1 MADFPRTILPESC
14 SALFAPGALKERSHS
29 GIMQIRATKAVG
41 WSWNETLPLLSVRNS
56 DHMTLYMFVQ
66 KMWNRG
72 EIHEFTHPL
81 VPGSG
86 ISRNGVGTVAVAVK
100 VKGGSQ
106 TGSNLVTDGWGN
118 TVTNSVRAGDAI
130 KITGDNA
137 VYIVTADA
145 DSNGSGE
152 VTIPISP
159 PLRTSPDDDAVI
171 TTTNVKFRATITNR
185 SRFESSLAP
194 QYYAGMSYDVVEVL

>member
-86 ISRNGVGTVAVAVK
+86 ISRNGVGTGTPLVDGA
-100 VKGGSQ
+100 SQ
-106 TGSNLVTDGWGN
+106 TGSSLVTDGWGA
-118 TVTNSVRAGDAI
+118 R
-130 KITGDNA
+130 
-137 VYIVTADA
+137 
-145 DSNGSGE
+145 
-152 VTIPISP
+152 
-159 PLRTSPDDDAVI
+159 
-171 TTTNVKFRATITNR
+171 
-185 SRFESSLAP
+185 
-194 QYYAGMSYDVVEVL
+194 

>member
-1 MADFPRTILPESC
+1 MADFPRTILPEAC
-14 SALFAPGALKERSHS
+14 SALFLPGALKELSHS

-41 WSWNETLPLLSVRNS
+41 WSWSETLPLLSVRNS

-194 QYYAGMSYDVVEVL
+194 QYYAGLSYDVVEVL

>member
-1 MADFPRTILPESC
+1 MADFPRTILPEAC
-14 SALFAPGALKERSHS
+14 SALFLPGALKELSHS

-41 WSWNETLPLLSVRNS
+41 WSWNETLPLLSVRNP

-81 VPGSG
+81 VSGSG
-86 ISRNGVGTVAVAVK
+86 ISRNGVGTGTPLVDGA
-100 VKGGSQ
+100 SQ
-106 TGSNLVTDGWGN
+106 TGSSLLTDGWGN

-130 KITGDNA
+130 KIAGDNA

-145 DSNGSGE
+145 NSDGAGH

-159 PLRTSPDDDAVI
+159 PLRTSPADNADLTI
-171 TTTNVKFRATITNR
+171 TNVKFRATITNR

-194 QYYAGMSYDVVEVL
+194 QYYAGLSYDVVEVL

>member
-1 MADFPRTILPESC
+1 MADFPRTILPEAC
-14 SALFAPGALKERSHS
+14 SALFLPGALKELSHS

-41 WSWNETLPLLSVRNS
+41 WSWNETLPLLSVRNP

-86 ISRNGVGTVAVAVK
+86 ISRNGVGTGTPLVDGA
-100 VKGGSQ
+100 SQ
-106 TGSNLVTDGWGN
+106 TGSSLLTDGWGN

-130 KITGDNA
+130 KIAGDNA

-145 DSNGSGE
+145 NSDGAGH

-159 PLRTSPDDDAVI
+159 PLRTSPADNAALTI
-171 TTTNVKFRATITNR
+171 TNVKFRATITNR

-194 QYYAGMSYDVVEVL
+194 QYYAGLSYDVVDVL

>member
-1 MADFPRTILPESC
+1 MADFPRTILPEAC
-14 SALFAPGALKERSHS
+14 SALFLPGALKELSHS

-41 WSWNETLPLLSVRNS
+41 WSWNETLPLLSVRNP

-86 ISRNGVGTVAVAVK
+86 ISRNGVGTGTPLVDGA
-100 VKGGSQ
+100 SQ
-106 TGSNLVTDGWGN
+106 TGSSLLTDGWGN

-130 KITGDNA
+130 KIAGDNA

-145 DSNGSGE
+145 NSDGAGH

-159 PLRTSPDDDAVI
+159 PLRTSPADNAALTI
-171 TTTNVKFRATITNR
+171 TNVKFRATITNR

-194 QYYAGMSYDVVEVL
+194 QYYAGLSYDVVEVL

>member
-1 MADFPRTILPESC
+1 
-14 SALFAPGALKERSHS
+14 
-29 GIMQIRATKAVG
+29 
-41 WSWNETLPLLSVRNS
+41 
-56 DHMTLYMFVQ
+56 MTLYMFVQ

-86 ISRNGVGTVAVAVK
+86 ISRNGVGTGTPLVDGA
-100 VKGGSQ
+100 SQ
-106 TGSNLVTDGWGN
+106 TGSSLLTDGWGN

-130 KITGDNA
+130 KIAGDNA

-145 DSNGSGE
+145 NSDGAGH

-159 PLRTSPDDDAVI
+159 PLRTSPADNAALTI
-171 TTTNVKFRATITNR
+171 TNVKFRATITNR

-194 QYYAGMSYDVVEVL
+194 QYYAGLSYDVVEVL

>member
-86 ISRNGVGTVAVAVK
+86 ISRNGVGTGTPLVDGA
-100 VKGGSQ
+100 SQ
-106 TGSNLVTDGWGN
+106 TGSSLVTDGWGAS
-118 TVTNSVRAGDAI
+118 VTNSVRAGDAI
-130 KITGDNA
+130 KIAGDNA

-145 DSNGSGE
+145 NSDGTNH

-159 PLRTSPDDDAVI
+159 PLRTSPAENAALTI
-171 TTTNVKFRATITNR
+171 TNVKFRATITNR

-194 QYYAGMSYDVVEVL
+194 QYYAGLSYDVVEVL

>member
-1 MADFPRTILPESC
+1 MADFPRTILPEAC
-14 SALFAPGALKERSHS
+14 SALFLPGALKELSHS

-41 WSWNETLPLLSVRNS
+41 WSWNETLPLLSVRNP

-86 ISRNGVGTVAVAVK
+86 ISRNGVGTGTPLVDGA
-100 VKGGSQ
+100 SQ
-106 TGSNLVTDGWGN
+106 TGSSLLTDGWGN

-130 KITGDNA
+130 KIAGDNA

-145 DSNGSGE
+145 NSDGAGH

-159 PLRTSPDDDAVI
+159 PLRTSPADDAALTI
-171 TTTNVKFRATITNR
+171 TNVKFRATITNR

-194 QYYAGMSYDVVEVL
+194 QYYAGLSYDVVEVL